1 MRKLLLGVL
10 SLLVVAAFAS
20 PAQAQSAATVM
31 LLHGI
36 PDTPV
41 DVYVDGAVV
50 IEGFEPADMQDLS
63 SFAGQSLANVQV
75 VPAGGDVADAV
86 IEIPSLDVPASGNWT
101 VVAHLGADG
110 TPTLTPFEN
119 DTSQIAAG
127 EGRIT
132 VRHTAQAPAV
142 DIVVGDTRP
151 FTNLSNPNQVSADLP
166 AGPLPASIAAA
177 GGDVIAS
184 VADILGSEPSVTA
197 GANTILYAV
206 GSLEGG
212 SFDLYVQQIT
222 GLGAAPT
229 GVPTGNSSVESG
241 TTSLAVAAGL
251 GALAL
256 LAIGGLT
263 VGGRLAVARRQG

>member
-1 MRKLLLGVL
+1 MRKILLGVL
-10 SLLVVAAFAS
+10 SLLTVAAFAA
-20 PAQAQSAATVM
+20 PAQAQSGATVM

-41 DVYVDGAVV
+41 DVYVDGAEV
-50 IEGFEPADMQDLS
+50 IGDFQPADMQDLS
-63 SFAGQSLANVQV
+63 SFAGQTLANIQV
-75 VPAGGDVADAV
+75 VPAGGDPATDAV
-86 IEIPSLDVPASGNWT
+86 IEVPSLDVPASGNWT

-110 TPTLTPFEN
+110 TPTITPFEN

-132 VRHTAQAPAV
+132 VRHTAAAPAV
-142 DIVVGDTRP
+142 DIVVGDARP
-151 FTNLSNPNQVSADLP
+151 FTDLSNPNSVSADLP

-184 VADILGSEPSVTA
+184 VADILGSEPAVTA

-206 GSLEGG
+206 GDLEAGT
-212 SFDLYVQQIT
+212 FDLYVQQIT

-229 GVPTGNSSVESG
+229 GVPTGDTPIESG
-241 TTSLAVAAGL
+241 TPLLLVGGLA
-251 GALAL
+251 ALAIAATGGL
-256 LAIGGLT
+256 LAARPAL
-263 VGGRLAVARRQG
+263 ARRRG

>member
-1 MRKLLLGVL
+1 VRKILLGVL

-20 PAQAQSAATVM
+20 PANAQSGATVM

-41 DVYVDGAVV
+41 DVYVDGAEV
-50 IEGFEPADMQDLS
+50 IGDFQPAAMQDLS
-63 SFAGQSLANVQV
+63 AFAGQTLANVQV
-75 VPAGGDVADAV
+75 VPAGGDPATDAV
-86 IEIPSLDVPASGNWT
+86 IEVASLAVPGSGNWT
-101 VVAHLGADG
+101 VVAHLAADG

-119 DTSQIAAG
+119 DVSSIAAG
-127 EGRIT
+127 QGRIT

-142 DIVVGDTRP
+142 DIVVGDARP
-151 FTNLSNPNQVSADLP
+151 ITNLSNPNEAVADLP

-206 GSLEGG
+206 GNLEGG
-212 SFDLYVQQIT
+212 TFDLYVQQIT
-222 GLGAAPT
+222 GLGAAPS
-229 GVPTGNSSVESG
+229 GVPTGNSPVDGGVSPLV
-241 TTSLAVAAGL
+241 VAGL
-251 GALAL
+251 GAVALA
-256 LAIGGLT
+256 AIGAAS
-263 VGGRLAVARRQG
+263 VGSLAVARRRG

>member
-1 MRKLLLGVL
+1 MRKFLLGAL
-10 SLLVVAAFAS
+10 SLLLVAAFAT
-20 PAQAQSAATVM
+20 PANAQSGATVM

-41 DVYVDGAVV
+41 DVYVDGAEV
-50 IEGFEPADMQDLS
+50 IGDFQPADMQDLS
-63 SFAGQSLANVQV
+63 AFAGQTLANVQV

-86 IEIPSLDVPASGNWT
+86 ITLPELAVPASGNWT

-119 DTSQIAAG
+119 DTSSIAAG

-142 DIVVGDTRP
+142 DIVVGDARP
-151 FTNLSNPNQVSADLP
+151 FTNLSNPNEASADLP

-184 VADILGSEPSVTA
+184 VADILGSEPAVTA

-206 GSLEGG
+206 GNLEGG

-222 GLGAAPT
+222 GLGAAPA
-229 GVPTGNSSVESG
+229 GVPTGDSPVESG
-241 TTSLAVAAGL
+241 TSALLVAGGLAALAVVAT
-251 GALAL
+251 
-256 LAIGGLT
+256 GGL
-263 VGGRLAVARRQG
+263 VVARPALARRQG